1 MNNLVFLFLVIA
13 ISMMFCYTILMAQEN
28 KAVITHNPRS
38 THPLA
43 GRTTPGNLPF
53 YAKDLSDILKNIEL
67 YGGFGN
73 AGQGAFG
80 TGMSAGAFT
89 SGG

>member
-28 KAVITHNPRS
+28 KAVINHDPQS

-43 GRTTPGNLPF
+43 GRSTPGNLPF
-53 YAKDLSDILKNIEL
+53 YPKDLSDILKNREL

-73 AGQGAFG
+73 VGQPAWGA
-80 TGMSAGAFT
+80 AAPL
-89 SGG
+89 